1 MVGNL
6 SSVTA
11 APARTSAPPQPRSG
25 EPVAS
30 SGMALQSSGNVS
42 APSGESLPA
51 PAPAPASPPPP
62 VVDVAK
68 AAERL
73 NELMSNRQRALRFQV
88 DQGSG
93 RTVITVINEA
103 TKEIIRQ
110 IPPEELLQLQQNL
123 EQLGSMISI
132 QI

>member
-6 SSVTA
+6 PSVTA
-11 APARTSAPPQPRSG
+11 APARTSAPPESRSELVG
-25 EPVAS
+25 SSHAAS
-30 SGMALQSSGNVS
+30 SGGNIS
-42 APSGESLPA
+42 APSGETLPA
-51 PAPAPASPPPP
+51 PPPPPRP

-73 NELMSNRQRALRFQV
+73 NELMSNRQRMLRFRV

-93 RTVITVINEA
+93 RTVIIVINEA
-103 TKEIIRQ
+103 TNEVIRQ

-123 EQLGSMISI
+123 EQLGSMISTRI
-132 QI
+132 

>member
-6 SSVTA
+6 PSVTA
-11 APARTSAPPQPRSG
+11 APARTSAPPESRSELVG
-25 EPVAS
+25 SGS
-30 SGMALQSSGNVS
+30 SPQGGNVS

-51 PAPAPASPPPP
+51 PAPPPRP
-62 VVDVAK
+62 VVDVAA

-73 NELMSNRQRALRFQV
+73 NELMSSRQRMLRFRV

-93 RTVITVINEA
+93 RTVIMVINEA
-103 TKEIIRQ
+103 TQEVIRQ

-123 EQLGSMISI
+123 EHFGSMISTRI
-132 QI
+132 

>member
-6 SSVTA
+6 PSVTA
-11 APARTSAPPQPRSG
+11 APARTSAPPESRS
-25 EPVAS
+25 ELVS
-30 SGMALQSSGNVS
+30 SRTAAPGGNVS
-42 APSGESLPA
+42 VPSGESLPA
-51 PAPAPASPPPP
+51 PPPPPRP

-73 NELMSNRQRALRFQV
+73 NELMSSRQRTLRFRV

-93 RTVITVINEA
+93 RTVIMVINEA
-103 TKEIIRQ
+103 TKEVIRQ

-123 EQLGSMISI
+123 EQLGSMISTRI
-132 QI
+132 

>member
-6 SSVTA
+6 PSVTA
-11 APARTSAPPQPRSG
+11 APARTPASPESRSELVG
-25 EPVAS
+25 ASQTAS
-30 SGMALQSSGNVS
+30 SGKVL

-51 PAPAPASPPPP
+51 PPPPPPRP
-62 VVDVAK
+62 VVDVAA

-73 NELMSNRQRALRFQV
+73 NELMSNRQRMLRFRV

-93 RTVITVINEA
+93 RTVIIVINEA
-103 TKEIIRQ
+103 TNEVIRQ

-123 EQLGSMISI
+123 EQLGSMISTRI
-132 QI
+132 

>member
-11 APARTSAPPQPRSG
+11 APARTPAPPEPRSS
-25 EPVAS
+25 EPAANP
-30 SGMALQSSGNVS
+30 GAALQGSGNVS
-42 APSGESLPA
+42 ARGGESLPA
-51 PAPAPASPPPP
+51 PTPAPPP

-73 NELMSNRQRALRFQV
+73 NELMSNRQRSLRFQV
-88 DQGSG
+88 DQSSG
-93 RTVITVINEA
+93 RTVITVINAA
-103 TKEIIRQ
+103 TQEVIRQ

-123 EQLGSMISI
+123 EQLGSMISTHI
-132 QI
+132 

>member
-11 APARTSAPPQPRSG
+11 APARTSAPPESRSEVVG
-25 EPVAS
+25 S
-30 SGMALQSSGNVS
+30 SQAPQGGKVS
-42 APSGESLPA
+42 APSGESLPP
-51 PAPAPASPPPP
+51 PAPPPRP

-73 NELMSNRQRALRFQV
+73 NELMSNRQRTLRFRV

-93 RTVITVINEA
+93 RTVIMVINEA
-103 TKEIIRQ
+103 TREVIRQ

-123 EQLGSMISI
+123 EQLGSMISTRI
-132 QI
+132 

>member
-6 SSVTA
+6 NSVTA
-11 APARTSAPPQPRSG
+11 APARTSAPPESRS
-25 EPVAS
+25 EATP
-30 SGMALQSSGNVS
+30 ALPARPANGGKVS
-42 APSGESLPA
+42 APTGEKLPV
-51 PAPAPASPPPP
+51 PESPPPRP

-73 NELMSNRQRALRFQV
+73 NELMSNRQRSLRFRV

-103 TKEIIRQ
+103 TREVIRQ

-123 EQLGSMISI
+123 EALGSMIDVRI
-132 QI
+132 